1 MDKRVWRML
10 REIGAAKVMLII
22 LLLRAPFDFLNAI
35 LTANMLERFVRI
47 AELGEKEKLLGTF
60 LTFLLLSALLF
71 AYNMTVWMTISVN
84 GTVAM
89 HQKFRRKMLGV
100 ILSKEYGEIE
110 KRSNGDWITRLG
122 ADIDRTCDY
131 LVAPVNFMHLF
142 IAAVSFLG
150 SSLILIR
157 MNAPLFAI
165 AMAVMIPFFL
175 LGTIVMTR
183 NVPKYKKRA
192 MGKLAEYTNWVEP
205 VLASQVTIRVY
216 EGEEFV
222 LKKVEEV
229 SRDILRENM
238 KAHLR
243 ISGSSLCNIFSGNL
257 GYLLLLFVG
266 NSMMGEEIQDFAML
280 SKITQYRGEMMRDV
294 MIASSCLGNMRTN
307 LAGVSRVSEVLEERG

>member
-1 MDKRVWRML
+1 MNKRVWGML
-10 REIGAAKVMLII
+10 REIGAAEVMLII
-22 LLLRAPFDFLNAI
+22 LLLRAPFDLLNAI
-35 LTANMLERFVRI
+35 LTANMLERFIRI

-60 LTFLLLSALLF
+60 LVFLLLSALLF

-100 ILSKEYGEIE
+100 IMSKDYADIE

-122 ADIDRTCDY
+122 TDIDRTCDY

-165 AMAVMIPFFL
+165 TMAVMIPFFMI
-175 LGTIVMTR
+175 GTIVMTR
-183 NVPKYKKRA
+183 KVPEYKKRA

-205 VLASQVTIRVY
+205 VLASRATIRVY

-222 LKKVEEV
+222 LMKVEEL

-238 KAHLR
+238 RAHLR

-266 NSMMGEEIQDFAML
+266 NSMMGDRIRDFAML

-307 LAGVSRVSEVLEERG
+307 LAGAERVSEILEERG

>member
-22 LLLRAPFDFLNAI
+22 LLLRAPFDLLNAI
-35 LTANMLERFVRI
+35 LTANVLERFIRI

-60 LTFLLLSALLF
+60 LTFLLFSALLF

-110 KRSNGDWITRLG
+110 KKSNGDWITRLG
-122 ADIDRTCDY
+122 TDIDRTCDY

-142 IAAVSFLG
+142 NASVSFLG

-192 MGKLAEYTNWVEP
+192 MEKLAEYTNWLEP
-205 VLASQVTIRVY
+205 VLASQAMIQTY

-229 SRDILRENM
+229 SRDVLRENM
-238 KAHLR
+238 KAHVR
-243 ISGSSLCNIFSGNL
+243 IAWSSLCNIFSGNL
-257 GYLLLLFVG
+257 GYLLLLFAG
-266 NSMMGEEIQDFAML
+266 NSMMGKEIQDFAML
-280 SKITQYRGEMMRDV
+280 SKVTQYRGEMMRDV
-294 MIASSCLGNMRTN
+294 QIASSCLGNMRTN
-307 LAGVSRVSEVLEERG
+307 QAGISRVSEVLEERG